1 MPDSIL
7 DRIVARVRERLEMET
22 PAAELEERAFEL
34 AARRRG
40 EGFLSFRQA
49 LRAPGPSII
58 AECKKASPSAGLLRE
73 NFDPVRLARSYESG
87 GAAAISVVVERDF
100 FSGRPEWIPQV
111 RKAVSLPILR
121 KDFIISRRQIL
132 EALLLGADAVLL
144 IQRILSPA
152 LMEELI
158 GLAGELGLDVL
169 LEVFVDED
177 PRPAVES
184 GAPIIGVNA
193 RNLATFETRLDLVQ
207 DMAAE
212 IPADRVRVAESGIR
226 TPDDIRILGAAGF
239 DAMLIGETLV
249 RAQDPEA
256 ALRRL
261 LGRNPEGI

>member
-7 DRIVARVRERLEMET
+7 DRIVARVRERLD
-22 PAAELEERAFEL
+22 AESPLPDLENKAFEL
-34 AARRRG
+34 VAGRQN
-40 EGFLSFRQA
+40 EGAFPFRQA
-49 LRAPGPSII
+49 LRAAGPSII

-73 NFDPVRLARSYESG
+73 DFDPVRLACSYESG

-100 FSGRPEWIPQV
+100 FSGRPEWISRV
-111 RKAVSLPILR
+111 REAVPLPVLR

-152 LMEELI
+152 LMEDLI

-184 GAPIIGVNA
+184 GASIIGVNA
-193 RNLATFETRLDLVQ
+193 RNLATFETRIDLVR

-212 IPADRVRVAESGIR
+212 IPADRVRVAESGLR
-226 TPDDIRILGAAGF
+226 TAADIRMLAAAGF

-249 RAQDPEA
+249 RAENPEA

-261 LGRNPEGI
+261 LDRNPEGI